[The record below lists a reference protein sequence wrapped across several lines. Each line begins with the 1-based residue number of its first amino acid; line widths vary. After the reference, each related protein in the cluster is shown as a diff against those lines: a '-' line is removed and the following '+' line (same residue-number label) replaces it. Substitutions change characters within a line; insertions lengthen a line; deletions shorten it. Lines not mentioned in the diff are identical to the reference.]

1 MLTKKY
7 KWFLPVLVTLIIV
20 MALSSTVIDF
30 VTEIQWFGSMG
41 YLATF
46 LTALKYKAILFVPIA
61 ILFAVVMKI
70 YLDVIFA
77 KYIKMGHIE
86 MDEKTKKINHKKHT
100 WVATGVGILLGY
112 IFSAALWFNL
122 LQLIYGKDFGLNDPI
137 YNMDVSY
144 YLFAVP
150 FLQEVLR
157 LGIMTIIIWVMVTMG
172 FYAIVLQMYPPTE
185 GTVFYINPANGPLA
199 VMSMIK
205 RDIFASAIK
214 RFAVLGAAFY
224 ILLGLTFLTMAYGIL
239 YSKQGVAFGAGYTD
253 VNVTLRGLQA
263 LAIVSFVSA
272 PIFFIGIF
280 KGKKKWLLSGPVLLV
295 GVGLLMGVSSFIVQK
310 WIVEPDELTKEAP
323 YLTYNIDYTQR
334 AFALDNVEIN
344 EFPVD
349 QNITAEEIKNSESTI
364 KNIRINDERP
374 LIQIYNQ
381 IQALRLYYEF
391 NHVTM
396 DRYTVDGIY
405 RQMFISPRELNVTK
419 LDPKAQ
425 TWINMHLKYT
435 HGYGFVAAPVNE
447 VEPDGLPKLMVK
459 NIPPIANEA
468 FKVTR
473 PEIYFGEK
481 TNEYAIVGA
490 KESEFDYP
498 AGSENQE
505 TRYAGKDGISL
516 KGFNRFLYAV
526 KESSVKLFLSTN
538 ITGDSKILIHRNLYD
553 RVTRIAPFL
562 MYDQTPQF
570 VVNQENGKLYWII
583 DAYTASTNFP
593 YSQRFNFKGYS
604 VNYLRNSIKVVV
616 DAYDGTVD
624 FYQVDAEDPI
634 ANTYGNIYS
643 GLLKPVSAC
652 DPALVAHF
660 KYPKDLFNVQ
670 AEVFKTYHVNNPKV
684 FYNGEDQWSIAK
696 EKYLAETQ
704 AYEPNYV
711 MFTLPGEKEAELA
724 LMQPF
729 TPREKAN
736 LSALLIARNDGEHYG
751 KMYAYQLPKDKTID
765 GPMMIESK
773 IDQDSVISPQ
783 FTLWS
788 QEGSNVLRG
797 NVIITP
803 VGNSLLYTEAIY
815 LKAENENSMP
825 EVKRV
830 IAVYK
835 DKVIMEES
843 LALCLE
849 KLFGKDEGAKTE
861 AAEGLEKAGTT
872 NNTSSGQQGVV
883 LTLEEAKSLSEEL
896 QRALDKVNQ
905 LIKKIETQ
913 NNK

>member
-1 MLTKKY
+1 MNTKKY
-7 KWFLPVLVTLIIV
+7 KWLVPILTALLIIF
-20 MALSSTVIDF
+20 ALGSTVVEFI
-30 VTEIQWFGSMG
+30 TEFQWFSSMG

-46 LTALKYKAILFVPIA
+46 LTAIKYKI
-61 ILFAVVMKI
+61 ILFAPIALIFTVIMKI
-70 YLDVIFA
+70 YLNVIFA
-77 KYIKMGHIE
+77 KYIKLGHIS
-86 MDEKTKKINHKKHT
+86 MDDKNKKKNHRRLT
-100 WVATGVGILLGY
+100 WVSLGVGLLLGF
-112 IFSAALWFNL
+112 IFSSALWFNL
-122 LQLIYGKDFGLNDPI
+122 LQLIYGNDFGLKDPI

-157 LGIMTIIIWVMVTMG
+157 LGIMTIIIWVLVTLG
-172 FYAIVLQMYPPTE
+172 FYGVVLQQYPPTE

-205 RDIFASAIK
+205 RDIFANAIK

-224 ILLGLTFLTMAYGIL
+224 VLLGLTFLTMAYGIL

-263 LAIVSFVSA
+263 LAFGSFLSA
-272 PIFFIGIF
+272 PVFFVGILRN
-280 KGKKKWLLSGPVLLV
+280 KKRWLLSGPILLLGVSVLL
-295 GVGLLMGVSSFIVQK
+295 GISSFIVQK
-310 WIVEPDELTKEAP
+310 WIVEPDELAKEAP
-323 YLTYNIDYTQR
+323 YLTYNIDYTQK
-334 AFALDNVEIN
+334 AFGLDEVEIN

-349 QNITAEEIKNSESTI
+349 QNITKEEIVSNESTI
-364 KNIRINDERP
+364 RNIRINDERP
-374 LIQIYNQ
+374 LLQIYNQ

-391 NHVTM
+391 NHVTL
-396 DRYTVDGIY
+396 DRYTVDGTY
-405 RQMFISPRELNVTK
+405 RQMFIAPRELNVTK

-447 VEPDGLPKLMVK
+447 VESDGLPKLMAK
-459 NIPPIANEA
+459 NIPPIQNEA

-481 TNEYAIVGA
+481 TDAYAIVGA

-505 TRYAGKDGISL
+505 TRYTGKDGISL

-538 ITGDSKILIHRNLYD
+538 ITSDSKILVHRNLYD

-562 MYDQTPQF
+562 LYDQTPQF

-624 FYQVDAEDPI
+624 FYQVDAQDPI
-634 ANTYGNIYS
+634 ANTYGNIYQ
-643 GLLKPVSAC
+643 GLLKPVSQC
-652 DPALVAHF
+652 DPALQAHF

-670 AEVFKTYHVNNPKV
+670 ADVFRTYHVNNPKV

-696 EKYLAETQ
+696 EKYLSETQ
-704 AYEPNYV
+704 AYAPNYV
-711 MFTLPGEKEAELA
+711 MFTLPGEKEAEMA

-736 LSALLIARNDGEHYG
+736 LSALLVARNDGEHYG
-751 KMYAYQLPKDKTID
+751 KLYAYQLPKDKTID

-803 VGNSLLYTEAIY
+803 IGNSLLYTEAIY

-830 IAVYK
+830 VAVYK
-835 DKVIMEES
+835 DKVVMEES
-843 LALCLE
+843 LELCLD
-849 KLFGKDEGAKTE
+849 KIFGTDEAVKTE
-861 AAEGLEKAGTT
+861 AATKVENTTTGATGT
-872 NNTSSGQQGVV
+872 QQGII

-896 QRALDKVNQ
+896 QKALDKVNQ
-905 LIKKIETQ
+905 LIQKIESQ

>member
-7 KWFLPVLVTLIIV
+7 KWLLPILATIIIV
-20 MALSSTVIDF
+20 LALGSTVVEF
-30 VTEIQWFGSMG
+30 VTELQWFISMG

-46 LTALKYKAILFVPIA
+46 LTALKYKTILFVPIA
-61 ILFAVVMKI
+61 LIFAVIMKI

-86 MDEKTKKINHKKHT
+86 MNDKTKKVNHKKHT
-100 WVATGVGILLGY
+100 WAAMGVGVLLGY

-122 LQLIYGKDFGLNDPI
+122 LQLIYGKPFGLNDPI

-157 LGIMTIIIWVMVTMG
+157 LGIMTIIIWVLVTMA
-172 FYAIVLQMYPPTE
+172 FYAIVLQQYPPTE

-214 RFAVLGAAFY
+214 RFAVLGAVFY
-224 ILLGLTFLTMAYGIL
+224 VLLGLTFLTMAYGIL
-239 YSKQGVAFGAGYTD
+239 YSKQGVAFGAGFTD

-280 KGKKKWLLSGPVLLV
+280 KNKKKWLLSGPIVLFAV
-295 GVGLLMGVSSFIVQK
+295 GILMGVSSFIVQK
-310 WIVEPDELTKEAP
+310 WIVEPDELTKESP
-323 YLTYNIDYTQR
+323 YLTYNIQYTQR
-334 AFALDNVEIN
+334 AFGLKDVEIN
-344 EFPVD
+344 QFPVD
-349 QNITAEEIKNSESTI
+349 QNITSEEISNSESTI
-364 KNIRINDERP
+364 KNIRINDEKP

-405 RQMFISPRELNVTK
+405 RQMFISPRELNVEK

-425 TWINMHLKYT
+425 TWINTHLKYT

-447 VEPDGLPKLMVK
+447 VESDGLPKLMVK

-468 FKVTR
+468 FKVVR

-481 TNEYAIVGA
+481 TNAYAIVGA

-498 AGSENQE
+498 SGSENQE
-505 TRYAGKDGISL
+505 TRYTGKDGISL
-516 KGFNRFLYAV
+516 EGFNRFLYAV

-538 ITGDSKILIHRNLYD
+538 ITKDSKILIHRNLYD

-562 MYDQTPQF
+562 VYDQTPQF
-570 VVNQENGKLYWII
+570 VVNQKNGKLYWII

-593 YSQRFNFKGYS
+593 YSQRFNFKGYQ

-624 FYQVDAEDPI
+624 FYQVDGEDPV
-634 ANTYGNIYS
+634 ANTYGNIYR
-643 GLLKPVSAC
+643 GLLKPVSQC
-652 DPALVAHF
+652 DPALIAHF
-660 KYPKDLFNVQ
+660 KYPKDLFKVQ
-670 AEVFKTYHVNNPKV
+670 AEVFKTFHVNNPKV
-684 FYNGEDQWSIAK
+684 FYNGEDQWSLAK
-696 EKYLAETQ
+696 EKYLSEVQ

-736 LSALLIARNDGEHYG
+736 LSALLVARNDGEHYG
-751 KMYAYQLPKDKTID
+751 KLYAYQLPKDKTID

-788 QEGSNVLRG
+788 QEGSSVLRG

-835 DKVIMEES
+835 DKIVMEES

-849 KLFGKDEGAKTE
+849 KLFGKNQAVKNEATQGVKGAET
-861 AAEGLEKAGTT
+861 GNVG
-872 NNTSSGQQGVV
+872 NNQPGVV
-883 LTLEEAKSLSEEL
+883 LTLEEAKALSEEL
-896 QRALDKVNQ
+896 QKAIDKVNE
-905 LIKKIETQ
+905 LIQKIEGQ
-913 NNK
+913 NKK